1 MVSRAKRYLNY
12 LSYLYRKFSQ
22 KKVRERE
29 REEESTTVSSSSSLK
44 ELIKK
49 KKNTKMETAIIYKNI
64 QAFSHF
70 SENTQWFHWPQP
82 SANISVSQSVGVKLY
97 DPSKHIPSKDPSSL
111 YLSHCC
117 MMEISLMIS
126 CRSDSTGTCLI
137 ATIWPVSLW
146 IALYTLP

>member
-12 LSYLYRKFSQ
+12 LSYLCRKFSQ

-29 REEESTTVSSSSSLK
+29 RK
-44 ELIKK
+44 YHCPFFLIKLI
-49 KKNTKMETAIIYKNI
+49 KNTKMETAIIYKNI
-64 QAFSHF
+64 QDFSHF
-70 SENTQWFHWPQP
+70 SENTQWFHWPQR
-82 SANISVSQSVGVKLY
+82 SANILASQSVSVKLY

-117 MMEISLMIS
+117 IMEISLMIS